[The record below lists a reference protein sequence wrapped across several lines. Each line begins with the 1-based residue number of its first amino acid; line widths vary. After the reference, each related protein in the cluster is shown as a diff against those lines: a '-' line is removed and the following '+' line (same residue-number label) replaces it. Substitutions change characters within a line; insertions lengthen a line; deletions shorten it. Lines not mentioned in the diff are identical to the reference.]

1 MLPPDFFELPLEKQ
15 LRMKVI
21 KNEIDDCD
29 DAEKLK
35 ENLKS
40 CAESLMKYQQV
51 AAKLAEK
58 NLLASMKNTFST
70 IGIEVPKDSD
80 A

>member
-21 KNEIDDCD
+21 KNEINDCD
-29 DAEKLK
+29 DVEKLK

-40 CAESLMKYQQV
+40 CAESLMKFQHLC
-51 AAKLAEK
+51 AKLCEK
-58 NLLASMKNTFST
+58 QLEDSGFE
-70 IGIEVPKDSD
+70 IEVE
-80 A
+80 